1 MNYSLIIPIYNE
13 EKTLHEL
20 LFQLEKYSNI
30 FEIIIIND
38 GSTDGTKHILE
49 KNNSFKVFH
58 LPNNLGKGY
67 SLITGV
73 NYAKNES
80 IILMDGDLEI
90 ELSCIKNLI
99 KNFELSKGHVVIGNR
114 WIIKNQN
121 KRDLN
126 TYGNHFLN
134 QIFNLLFGTQLE
146 DILCCAKIINKKLF
160 TSLSLKSKR
169 FSIEAEM
176 MSKLAYKRVKICE
189 VAVPY
194 KRRTNSQGKKLKIS
208 DGWSIILMMLKIRI
222 KGI

>member
-20 LFQLEKYSNI
+20 LLQLEEYSNV

-49 KNNSFKVFH
+49 KNNSFKIFH
-58 LPNNLGKGY
+58 LPKNLGKGY
-67 SLITGV
+67 SLVKGA
-73 NYAKNES
+73 NYAKNKN

-99 KNFELSKGHVVIGNR
+99 KSFELSKDHVVIGNR
-114 WIIKNQN
+114 WIIDYQN

-134 QIFNLLFGTQLE
+134 QIFNLLYSTQLE
-146 DILCCAKIINKKLF
+146 DILCCAKILNKKLF
-160 TSLSLKSKR
+160 TSLNLKSKR

-176 MSKLAYKRVKICE
+176 MSKLAYKGIKISE

-208 DGWSIILMMLKIRI
+208 DGWSIIFMMLKIRI
-222 KGI
+222 EGI